1 MLTPALLSELEDA
14 WARQGASLLGCLRPG
29 LAPEE
34 IDRLTQPLGLE
45 FPDEARMWWSWHDG
59 VSREV
64 PFAAA
69 RELGPD
75 LPFLPLEEAA
85 RLYQHAREQAV
96 RVAGEQADHWW
107 RPTWFPITMRLGEI
121 RFDSAGPQSAPT
133 PIYWA
138 YSHDHDAE
146 GLTVPKVESFGTMV
160 KWWTEALESGAWRYE
175 VENHRWDRQPELLP
189 PNRERSGL
197 V

>member
-1 MLTPALLSELEDA
+1 MSQENVEIVQRYLEGTGAPLQDVLGPAD
-14 WARQGASLLGCLRPG
+14 
-29 LAPEE
+29 
-34 IDRLTQPLGLE
+34 
-45 FPDEARMWWSWHDG
+45 
-59 VSREV
+59 V

-85 RLYQHAREQAV
+85 ALYRHAREQAIH
-96 RVAGEQADHWW
+96 VAGDRADYWW
-107 RPTWFPITMRLGEI
+107 RPSWFPITMRLGEI
-121 RFDSAGPQSAPT
+121 RCDCSGPQSAPA

-146 GLTVPKVESFGTMV
+146 GLTVPKVESFGTIV
-160 KWWTEALESGAWRYE
+160 KWWIEALESGAWRYE
-175 VENHRWDRQPELLP
+175 VENHRWERHSELLSAD
-189 PNRERSGL
+189 RESSGL

>member
-1 MLTPALLSELEDA
+1 MLTPALLRELEEA
-14 WARQGASLLGCLRPG
+14 WARQGAPVPKHLRPG
-29 LAPEE
+29 LTTEE
-34 IDRLTQPLGLE
+34 ITRLTRPLSLE
-45 FPDEARMWWSWHDG
+45 LPDEARMWWAWHDG
-59 VSREV
+59 VSRNV
-64 PFAAA
+64 PFGAA

-85 RLYQHAREQAV
+85 SLYQHAREQAV

-121 RFDSAGPQSAPT
+121 RCDCSGPQNAPS

-146 GLTVPKVESFGTMV
+146 GLTAPKVESFGTMV
-160 KWWTEALESGAWRYE
+160 KWWTEALKSGAWRYDG
-175 VENHRWDRQPELLP
+175 ENQRWERHPELLP
-189 PNRERSGL
+189 PDRERSGL

>member
-1 MLTPALLSELEDA
+1 
-14 WARQGASLLGCLRPG
+14 
-29 LAPEE
+29 
-34 IDRLTQPLGLE
+34 
-45 FPDEARMWWSWHDG
+45 MWWAWHDG

-64 PFAAA
+64 PFGAA

-75 LPFLPLEEAA
+75 LPFLPLDEAA

-96 RVAGEQADHWW
+96 EVAVEQADLWW

-121 RFDSAGPQSAPT
+121 RCDCSGPQNAPT

-160 KWWTEALESGAWRYE
+160 KWWTEALQSGAWRYE
-175 VENHRWDRQPELLP
+175 VETQRWERQPELLSP
-189 PNRERSGL
+189 DRERSGL